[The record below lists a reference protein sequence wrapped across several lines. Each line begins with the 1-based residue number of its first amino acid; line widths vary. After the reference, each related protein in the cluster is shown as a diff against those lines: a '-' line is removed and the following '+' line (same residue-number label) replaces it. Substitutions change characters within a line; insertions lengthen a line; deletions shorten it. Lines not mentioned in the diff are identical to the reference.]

1 MGNPARQS
9 RQGRCRLTTPNP
21 NPQPRSVAYGPWYL
35 SRILLVIGTVLFV
48 LAAFAAGGHPLA
60 GIGMWPWGFGAF
72 AAWVLSGAVP

>member
-1 MGNPARQS
+1 M
-9 RQGRCRLTTPNP
+9 TTPNPNP
-21 NPQPRSVAYGPWYL
+21 NPQPRPAYGPWYL

-48 LAAFAAGGHPLA
+48 LAAFAAGGHPAA

>member
-1 MGNPARQS
+1 M
-9 RQGRCRLTTPNP
+9 TTPNP
-21 NPQPRSVAYGPWYL
+21 NPNPQRRPAYGPWYL

-60 GIGMWPWGFGAF
+60 GIRDLPWAFGAF